1 MGKPRISPFIRIGPL
16 SNSDN
21 FFDED
26 AKRGTTSAIQFKPEA
41 SSSTKKLSA
50 PRSTSSRYLADFN
63 EKRARE
69 RRDAVS
75 QYYRDHDIT
84 MASKKDSVRLSAAAL
99 LYTGKM
105 HVDETDFLRTSQ
117 FLQTELPVR
126 VAHRIKG
133 FRKLPFI
140 VVTNPNILK
149 VMELYIRSFKII
161 TQFNDG
167 KQLKNL
173 DEAEEFSKMLED
185 LLNVHGTVIDALSIG
200 FRESHHHIVDYCGG
214 DEEAANDLVKK
225 FLDRSL
231 TSRLGI
237 RLLVTHHLLLRQ
249 QIRTDKGVTPYHH
262 MKRTKTE
269 QIGMIQTRWCPA
281 DSINSISRIVQQE
294 FFTESLNPPRVKL
307 NGHTEAMFPY
317 FPSPGFEDIL
327 VELFRNAFR
336 AVIDSHLNSA
346 REMPAIDVTIAVN
359 RDDFTIRIADRGRG
373 ISPGQLEKIWRYH
386 YTKKDGQKGIGL
398 PIAKAYA
405 EYLGGSLEIKSLNG
419 IGSDTYLKL
428 QHVDPRNGKPF
439 RI

>member
-1 MGKPRISPFIRIGPL
+1 MKL
-16 SNSDN
+16 SNTVSR
-21 FFDED
+21 FSHQ
-26 AKRGTTSAIQFKPEA
+26 AKRGTAIQFKPNEA
-41 SSSTKKLSA
+41 GSTTLKQIPA

-140 VVTNPNILK
+140 VVTNPHILK

-185 LLNVHGTVIDALSIG
+185 LLNVHGTVIDALSTG

-249 QIRTDKGVTPYHH
+249 QIRTDK
-262 MKRTKTE
+262 TE

-281 DSINSISRIVQQE
+281 DSIDSISRKVQQE

-386 YTKKDGQKGIGL
+386 YTKKDGQNGIGL

>member
-1 MGKPRISPFIRIGPL
+1 MKL
-16 SNSDN
+16 SNTVSR
-21 FFDED
+21 FSHQ
-26 AKRGTTSAIQFKPEA
+26 AKRGTTSAIQFKPNELGV
-41 SSSTKKLSA
+41 SNNVKENRLPE

-84 MASKKDSVRLSAAAL
+84 IASKKDSVRLSAAAL

-140 VVTNPNILK
+140 VVTNPHILK

-185 LLNVHGTVIDALSIG
+185 LLNVHGTVVDALSTG

-249 QIRTDKGVTPYHH
+249 QIRTDK
-262 MKRTKTE
+262 TE

-281 DSINSISRIVQQE
+281 DSIDSISRRVQSE
-294 FFTESLNPPRVKL
+294 FNSELNPPRVKL

>member
-1 MGKPRISPFIRIGPL
+1 MKL
-16 SNSDN
+16 SNTVSR
-21 FFDED
+21 FSHQ
-26 AKRGTTSAIQFKPEA
+26 AKRGTTSAIQFKPNELGV
-41 SSSTKKLSA
+41 SNNVKDNRLPE

-84 MASKKDSVRLSAAAL
+84 IASKKDSVRLSAAAL

-140 VVTNPNILK
+140 VVTNPHILK

-185 LLNVHGTVIDALSIG
+185 LLNVHGTVVDALSTG

-249 QIRTDKGVTPYHH
+249 QIRTDK
-262 MKRTKTE
+262 TE

-281 DSINSISRIVQQE
+281 DSIDSISRRVQSE
-294 FFTESLNPPRVKL
+294 FNSELNPPRVKL

>member
-1 MGKPRISPFIRIGPL
+1 MKRALRSVGKPRRSPFIRIGPV
-16 SNSDN
+16 SNPDRFSFEEN
-21 FFDED
+21 
-26 AKRGTTSAIQFKPEA
+26 AKRGTAIQFKPNEA
-41 SSSTKKLSA
+41 GSTTLKQIPA

-140 VVTNPNILK
+140 VVTNPHILK

-185 LLNVHGTVIDALSIG
+185 LLNVHGTVIDALSTG

-249 QIRTDKGVTPYHH
+249 QIRTDKDLPSYQ

-281 DSINSISRIVQQE
+281 DSIDSISRKVQQE

-336 AVIDSHLNSA
+336 FILIKTERSLTHL
-346 REMPAIDVTIAVN
+346 
-359 RDDFTIRIADRGRG
+359 
-373 ISPGQLEKIWRYH
+373 
-386 YTKKDGQKGIGL
+386 
-398 PIAKAYA
+398 
-405 EYLGGSLEIKSLNG
+405 
-419 IGSDTYLKL
+419 TY
-428 QHVDPRNGKPF
+428 
-439 RI
+439 

>member
-1 MGKPRISPFIRIGPL
+1 MKL
-16 SNSDN
+16 SNTVSRLSHQ
-21 FFDED
+21 
-26 AKRGTTSAIQFKPEA
+26 AKRGTAIQFKSNEA
-41 SSSTKKLSA
+41 GSTTLKQQNNRLPA

-185 LLNVHGTVIDALSIG
+185 LLNVHGTVIDALSTG
-200 FRESHHHIVDYCGG
+200 FRESHHHIVDYCGE

-249 QIRTDKGVTPYHH
+249 QIGNDKDLQSHQ
-262 MKRTKTE
+262 MKRIKTE

-281 DSINSISRIVQQE
+281 DSIDSISRKVQQE
-294 FFTESLNPPRVKL
+294 FYAESLNPPRVKL

-386 YTKKDGQKGIGL
+386 YTKKDGQNGIGL

>member
-1 MGKPRISPFIRIGPL
+1 MKL
-16 SNSDN
+16 SNTVSR
-21 FFDED
+21 FSQQ
-26 AKRGTTSAIQFKPEA
+26 AKRGTTSAIQFKQETGGNQNHLP
-41 SSSTKKLSA
+41 A

-105 HVDETDFLRTSQ
+105 HVDEADFLRTSQ

-185 LLNVHGTVIDALSIG
+185 LLNVHGTVIDALSTG
-200 FRESHHHIVDYCGG
+200 FRESHHHIVDYCSG
-214 DEEAANDLVKK
+214 DEEAATNLVKT

-249 QIRTDKGVTPYHH
+249 QIRTDK
-262 MKRTKTE
+262 TE

-281 DSINSISRIVQQE
+281 DSIDSISRIVQQE
-294 FFTESLNPPRVKL
+294 FYKEHLSPPRVKF

-336 AVIDSHLNSA
+336 FILIKFETKLIHL
-346 REMPAIDVTIAVN
+346 
-359 RDDFTIRIADRGRG
+359 
-373 ISPGQLEKIWRYH
+373 
-386 YTKKDGQKGIGL
+386 
-398 PIAKAYA
+398 
-405 EYLGGSLEIKSLNG
+405 
-419 IGSDTYLKL
+419 TY
-428 QHVDPRNGKPF
+428 
-439 RI
+439 

>member
-1 MGKPRISPFIRIGPL
+1 MKL
-16 SNSDN
+16 SKTVCRVSTQ
-21 FFDED
+21 
-26 AKRGTTSAIQFKPEA
+26 AKRGSTVPVIQFKPERA
-41 SSSTKKLSA
+41 STI

-63 EKRARE
+63 EKRSRE

-84 MASKKDSVRLSAAAL
+84 IASKKDSVRLSAAAL

-105 HVDETDFLRTSQ
+105 HVDEADFLRTTQ

-167 KQLKNL
+167 QQVKTL

-200 FRESHHHIVDYCGG
+200 FRESHHHIVDYCEG
-214 DEEAANDLVKK
+214 DEDAANDLVKN

-237 RLLVTHHLLLRQ
+237 RLLVTHHLLLRE
-249 QIRTDKGVTPYHH
+249 QIHTD
-262 MKRTKTE
+262 KTE

-281 DSINSISRIVQQE
+281 DAIDSISRRIQSE
-294 FFTESLNPPRVKL
+294 FYSEHLNPPRVKL
-307 NGHTEAMFPY
+307 NGHTQAVFPY
-317 FPSPGFEDIL
+317 FPRPGFEDIM

-336 AVIDSHLNSA
+336 FIL
-346 REMPAIDVTIAVN
+346 
-359 RDDFTIRIADRGRG
+359 
-373 ISPGQLEKIWRYH
+373 
-386 YTKKDGQKGIGL
+386 
-398 PIAKAYA
+398 
-405 EYLGGSLEIKSLNG
+405 
-419 IGSDTYLKL
+419 LKTEL
-428 QHVDPRNGKPF
+428 
-439 RI
+439 ILILLT